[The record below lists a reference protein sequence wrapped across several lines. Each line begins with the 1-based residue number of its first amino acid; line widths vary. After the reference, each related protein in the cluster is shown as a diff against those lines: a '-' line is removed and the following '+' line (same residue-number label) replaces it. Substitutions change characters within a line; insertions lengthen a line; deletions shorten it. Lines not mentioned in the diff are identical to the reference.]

1 MDKYLSI
8 KNGQQAAE
16 EQAVRIMKIMIS
28 QNTSFYLFDN
38 KDFKELFEKAYPNL
52 KV

>member
-8 KNGQQAAE
+8 KNGQQTAE
-16 EQAVRIMKIMIS
+16 EQAVRIMIS